1 MNGRELINN
10 QIYVFL
16 KGFNISNAKWK
27 LKQVRKD
34 EISNQPDK
42 FDHVEIE

>member
-1 MNGRELINN
+1 M
-10 QIYVFL
+10 
-16 KGFNISNAKWK
+16 KGSNISDAKWK

-34 EISNQPDK
+34 EISNQPEK